1 MRILTDRIIE
11 GNIHYQQIAGDSE
24 ETKPTGL
31 CDGSSFIE
39 TDTGKV
45 FVFSDTDQEWNEF
58 GGSGS

>member
-1 MRILTDRIIE
+1 MRILYDRIMVDDL
-11 GNIHYQQIAGDSE
+11 HYKQLAGDSS

-45 FVFSDTDQEWNEF
+45 FVFSEKNQEWNAF
-58 GGSGS
+58 GEAGA